1 MMKKITL
8 LLCVAL
14 SQWAMSQA
22 FEPFNFSGALNAN
35 GWTTHSGATPGQF
48 QTVAT
53 PSNSG
58 NSLAFAALENSVGD
72 RALFVSGN
80 TEDVNKPVANIT
92 GVGYYSFLINVP
104 NTTGLTTNAQAGD
117 HFIGFGGASGA
128 SLTILA
134 GRAAIKRGNTANTFV
149 LGVCNQS
156 GGGSNITWNPT
167 EYPCGTT
174 CFVVVKLDAVAN
186 PIIASMWINPTPG
199 TMEPAATITNNSGT
213 NGLATFG
220 SIYLR
225 QGTSTGN
232 LEVDEIRAGSTWYQV
247 TPCNT
252 PTTYYTDADG
262 DGFGNLNAPVNSCLQ
277 LPGMVQNSTDCDDA
291 NAAVNPNTIWY
302 ADADGDGF
310 GNISTTTT
318 ACLQPAGYVADSMD
332 CNDNDSLATMIMTY
346 YQDFDGDGYGNVGA
360 PMMNCGQPVGYV
372 SDSTDCED
380 SDATVY
386 PGAQEICDGIDNNC
400 DGNEDEGLPTFT
412 LYEDLDGDGFGSEVD
427 VQYCDSIVPGWSLI
441 GGDCDD
447 SDSTIYPGA
456 TEIIDNGIDENC
468 DGMDNYAGLAEGFT
482 WGVTM
487 APNPSEGEVKIVT
500 SIEGSF
506 DLVVRDIT
514 GKTIVQLRDLSNGF
528 VMNTRAWA
536 PGTYLVSIAQNNQ
549 KMIAPLMVK

>member
-1 MMKKITL
+1 MKKITL

-35 GWTTHSGATPGQF
+35 GWTTHSGVTPGQF

-58 NSLAFAALENSVGD
+58 NSLAFAALENSVGN

-80 TEDVNKPVANIT
+80 TEDVNKPLANIT

-104 NTTGLTTNAQAGD
+104 NTTGLTMNGGVGD
-117 HFIGFGGASGA
+117 YFMGIGGGSGA
-128 SLTILA
+128 AVTVLA
-134 GRAAIKRGNTANTFV
+134 ARAAIKRGVTPNTFV
-149 LGVCNQS
+149 LGICNQS
-156 GGGSNITWNPT
+156 GGAFAITWNPT

-174 CFVVVKLDAVAN
+174 CFVVVKLDAAAT
-186 PIIASMWINPTPG
+186 PINASMWINPTPG

-225 QGTSTGN
+225 QGTNTGN

-262 DGFGNLNAPVNSCLQ
+262 DGFGNLNAPVSSCLPF
-277 LPGMVQNSTDCDDA
+277 PGLVQNSTDCDDA
-291 NAAVNPNTIWY
+291 NAAINPNTVWY
-302 ADADGDGF
+302 SDADGDGF
-310 GNISTTTT
+310 GNISTTTSG
-318 ACLQPAGYVADSMD
+318 CLQPAGYVADSMD
-332 CNDNDSLATMIMTY
+332 CNDNDSLATMFMTY

-380 SDATVY
+380 SDTTVY

-400 DGNEDEGLPTFT
+400 DGNEDEGLPTVTF
-412 LYEDLDGDGFGSEVD
+412 YEDLDGDGFGSEVD
-427 VQYCDSIVPGWSLI
+427 MQYCDSIVP
-441 GGDCDD
+441 
-447 SDSTIYPGA
+447 
-456 TEIIDNGIDENC
+456 
-468 DGMDNYAGLAEGFT
+468 
-482 WGVTM
+482 
-487 APNPSEGEVKIVT
+487 
-500 SIEGSF
+500 
-506 DLVVRDIT
+506 
-514 GKTIVQLRDLSNGF
+514 
-528 VMNTRAWA
+528 
-536 PGTYLVSIAQNNQ
+536 
-549 KMIAPLMVK
+549 